1 MTRTSPLLLAV
12 AALLLSIGGGAARG
26 AAQEQPPAA
35 PKPVRNQDTAA
46 GKPPAASAQDPAA
59 SAAPGGAGL
68 LRIVPPRGKARIGM
82 DRKELDEQIKNTDLG
97 RMSNVKE
104 AIEDEYSLSCP
115 AHVVELPSYLLC
127 KYETTNAQWAR
138 FLETAAKVVYTVP
151 EKEKPGAH
159 TLEEISRMHLLIPP
173 FPVAGGGRY
182 FPVANDWRT
191 LYDLNEDVI
200 NPAVADQDPKARPGP
215 EVFQKRMLPAGT
227 KITCYRWSV
236 PTTWKVK
243 GKVRATPPVTW
254 EAMPVTMVSLADA
267 MAFCAH
273 YGLHVP
279 TEEEWEAAARG
290 PDGEFWPEG
299 GKELDPLA
307 HAWKNFNVELMKA
320 KPDAEK
326 AVAGA
331 RKKVEDLKKAGS
343 DTRAIA
349 AAQAA
354 LDRIEWILAA
364 RELPDNLDAFPF
376 VEVGL
381 FPFGRSPAG
390 LMDLIGNVDEWTS
403 SPLRPYPGSD
413 SKSSFREARAFVLRG
428 GNVFDKDSVLTAPF
442 RKFRSKEVII
452 GKHFKA
458 NTAGFR
464 AARYEIPGASAASRL
479 IVPILDS
486 SPAILPRAEDRQTH
500 KIVGP
505 GLEVYLASGIARY
518 DEVAWDAAGSPK
530 SDPAGKVFWQGKTE
544 SLCVIP
550 PTGTPFRDVAAVR
563 KAAEDNPI
571 NHAVI
576 EKKLPDPREPREMA
590 FLGVLHMTEAM
601 EFKGEILSVVEK
613 EVPLSP
619 EEIKALRDRWE
630 AEQKAKKEKEEK
642 DAKDTGG
649 GDGGGEPKKM
659 EGGKGGKGG
668 DKGGKGG
675 DKGGDKSGDPPADP
689 ADPNAPEEEKDDDKD
704 KAPVFPKTKKVKVVA
719 YKEGFLKGAYR
730 PGQTTDSPTVSEAGL
745 LFGLLRT
752 HGELRPVFWEA
763 RTSGSVNSQAPG
775 GIVMLEQPLVVLPK
789 EAVEFRKIG
798 RPPGSFSTFDA
809 TTGQVELTYGIPIEG
824 KTDFIEVKLRLRL
837 GDFPTDRPWV
847 TLAPPAK

>member
-1 MTRTSPLLLAV
+1 MTRTSAPLLATLAF
-12 AALLLSIGGGAARG
+12 LLTAGGGTDLCS
-26 AAQEQPPAA
+26 AQEQPPAA

-68 LRIVPPRGKARIGM
+68 LRIVPTRGKARIGM
-82 DRKELDEQIKNTDLG
+82 DRKELDRQIENTDLG

-115 AHVVELPSYLLC
+115 AHVVELPNYLLA

-138 FLETAAKVVYTVP
+138 FLETARLVYTVP
-151 EKEKPGAH
+151 EKERPGAR

-191 LYDLNEDVI
+191 LYDLNEEAI
-200 NPAVADQDPKARPGP
+200 NPATPDQDPKARPGP
-215 EVFQKRMLPAGT
+215 EVFQKRALPAGT

-243 GKVRATPPVTW
+243 GRVRATPPVTW

-267 MAFCAH
+267 MAFCSH

-326 AVAGA
+326 AVEGA
-331 RKKVEDLKKAGS
+331 RKKVEDLKKSGADARS
-343 DTRAIA
+343 IA
-349 AAQAA
+349 SAQAA

-403 SPLRPYPGSD
+403 TPLRPYPGSD

-452 GKHFKA
+452 GRHFKA

-464 AARYEIPGASAASRL
+464 AARYEIPGASVASRL

-486 SPAILPRAEDRQTH
+486 SPAILPRAEERQTH
-500 KIVGP
+500 RITGP

-518 DEVAWDAAGSPK
+518 DEVSWDAAGSPK
-530 SDPAGKVFWQGKTE
+530 SDPAGKVFWLGKTE

-550 PTGTPFRDVAAVR
+550 PTGTPFRDVAALR
-563 KAAEDNPI
+563 KAAEDNP
-571 NHAVI
+571 VI
-576 EKKLPDPREPREMA
+576 AEVLEKKLPDKRQPREMA

-601 EFKGEILSVVEK
+601 DFKGEILSVVEK
-613 EVPLSP
+613 EVPLTP
-619 EEIKALRDRWE
+619 EELKVLKDRWD
-630 AEQKAKKEKEEK
+630 ADLKAKKEKEEK
-642 DAKDTGG
+642 DAKDAGG

-659 EGGKGGKGG
+659 EGGDKGG
-668 DKGGKGG
+668 KGGKGG
-675 DKGGDKSGDPPADP
+675 DKGGDKGGEAPPAEGDPPAGEGD
-689 ADPNAPEEEKDDDKD
+689 EEKDDEKDKD
-704 KAPVFPKTKKVKVVA
+704 LPVFPKTKKVKVIA
-719 YKEGFLKGAYR
+719 YKEGFLEGTFR
-730 PGQTTDSPTVSEAGL
+730 PGGTVDSPTVSEAGL

-775 GIVMLEQPLVVLPK
+775 GNVMLEQPLVVLPK
-789 EAVEFRKIG
+789 DAVEFRKIG
-798 RPPGSFSTFDA
+798 RPPGSFSTFDV

-837 GDFPTDRPWV
+837 GDFPTDRPWM
-847 TLAPPAK
+847 TLTPPTK